1 MNILDTQYDDAM
13 AAVAAGYSPLNLKGA
28 YASRP
33 AATSV
38 AAGAV
43 YYATD
48 IPEQYRSDGAVWTPV
63 GAGGNELGYA
73 QITASQ
79 STASTTGVDV
89 SGLSVT
95 CTVGERP
102 VKVIFDGVLRNTTV
116 GVYARAQILVDGT
129 IVATAGGPTAIASE
143 YRAGH
148 REVRVS
154 GLTPGSSHTF
164 KIQILAPTGGTTSI
178 EPLTDIAFVQVV
190 TL

>member
-1 MNILDTQYDDAM
+1 
-13 AAVAAGYSPLNLKGA
+13 VRAGTL
-28 YASRP
+28 
-33 AATSV
+33 
-38 AAGAV
+38 

-48 IPEQYRSDGAVWTPV
+48 IPEQYRSDASTWTPV
-63 GAGGNELGYA
+63 GTGGNELGYA
-73 QITASQ
+73 QITTSQ

-129 IVATAGGPTAIASE
+129 LTATVGGPTALASE

-154 GLTPGSSHTF
+154 GLTAGSSHTF
-164 KIQILAPTGGTTSI
+164 KIQILAPTGGTTSVEGSGDPVFI
-178 EPLTDIAFVQVV
+178 QVV

>member
-1 MNILDTQYDDAM
+1 
-13 AAVAAGYSPLNLKGA
+13 
-28 YASRP
+28 
-33 AATSV
+33 
-38 AAGAV
+38 
-43 YYATD
+43 
-48 IPEQYRSDGAVWTPV
+48 VWTPV